1 MMRKIFLIFKFYYYK
16 IFYPKFYRNIKHGKN
31 FRCQAG
37 IDAVFPELIE
47 IGDNFIAA
55 PGSKI
60 LTHDA
65 SLLLFTDNLKIRAQ
79 KTTIGNSVFLGECS
93 VVMPGVTIND
103 NVIVGAGSIVT
114 KDIPANSVVAGNP
127 AKLICTVDAYI
138 EKCKQCG
145 ILYDVSENFQNALN
159 NGLPIT
165 IDCMKSIRE
174 KVYQQM
180 EICNGCK

>member
-31 FRCQAG
+31 ISFQAG

-55 PGSKI
+55 PGAKI

-145 ILYDVSENFQNALN
+145 LCFPVCPDDAIPVNSDLKREDFDYD
-159 NGLPIT
+159 
-165 IDCMKSIRE
+165 
-174 KVYQQM
+174 
-180 EICNGCK
+180 

>member
-79 KTTIGNSVFLGECS
+79 KTTIGNSVF
-93 VVMPGVTIND
+93 
-103 NVIVGAGSIVT
+103 
-114 KDIPANSVVAGNP
+114 
-127 AKLICTVDAYI
+127 
-138 EKCKQCG
+138 
-145 ILYDVSENFQNALN
+145 
-159 NGLPIT
+159 
-165 IDCMKSIRE
+165 
-174 KVYQQM
+174 
-180 EICNGCK
+180 